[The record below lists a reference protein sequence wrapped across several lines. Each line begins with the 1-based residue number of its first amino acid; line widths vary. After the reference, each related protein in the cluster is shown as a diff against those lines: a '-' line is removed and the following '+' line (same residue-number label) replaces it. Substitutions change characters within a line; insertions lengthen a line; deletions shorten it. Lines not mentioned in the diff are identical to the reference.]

1 MKYVGVDLH
10 KHLIVLC
17 VVVLV
22 AGQPKVVKRARFG
35 CSESEAI
42 RAFFQALGS
51 PCPNRKTKFTG

>member
-22 AGQPKVVKRARFG
+22 AGRPKVVKRAQFG
-35 CSESEAI
+35 CHESEAI
-42 RAFFQALGS
+42 RAFFQKLG
-51 PCPNRKTKFTG
+51 PFQVVVEATAA